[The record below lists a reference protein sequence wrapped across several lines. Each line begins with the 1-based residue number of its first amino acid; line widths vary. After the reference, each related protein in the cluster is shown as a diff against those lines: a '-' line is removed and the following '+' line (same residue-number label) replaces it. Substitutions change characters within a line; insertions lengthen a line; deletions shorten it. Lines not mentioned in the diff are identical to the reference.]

1 MRSVGARTIGGGVE
15 TIEDVMIEAE
25 MTVIV
30 AAITVKSEDVMT
42 VAMATVKSEAVMRE
56 AVMTEPVMTPKIARV
71 IGAPLARAPLAYAQN
86 AQRFILRELNMYVLT
101 PSWDTTPPGFLLGR
115 AQVADRA
122 SPGRVVNAI
131 EPVPYG
137 LVGRR
142 RHNHRRRSRS
152 RSPRDGGADRAD
164 DAEKREMDAFVRRL
178 VRPADWLCP
187 SCGGTNFARRIV
199 CFQCGRE
206 KPPHP
211 ELVPTPIE
219 KDFDPEVPVLMVKV
233 KRDALHPPSI
243 PPYPHPTPTPL
254 PLHLTPPQ
262 LSPAYLTATATTV
275 TSLHPP
281 PSSTSRTFAIPT

>member
-1 MRSVGARTIGGGVE
+1 
-15 TIEDVMIEAE
+15 MIEAE

-233 KRDALHPPSI
+233 KWLWCVVRCFVYCEMIFSLSSS
-243 PPYPHPTPTPL
+243 PL
-254 PLHLTPPQ
+254 
-262 LSPAYLTATATTV
+262 
-275 TSLHPP
+275 
-281 PSSTSRTFAIPT
+281 